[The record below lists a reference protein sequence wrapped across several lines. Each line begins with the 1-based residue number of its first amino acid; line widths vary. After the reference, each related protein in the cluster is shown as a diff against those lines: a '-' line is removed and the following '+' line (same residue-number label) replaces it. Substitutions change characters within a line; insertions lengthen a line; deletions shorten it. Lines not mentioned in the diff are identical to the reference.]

1 MAIKISGFNVINDS
15 RALIN
20 ITSFEGGLT
29 LNGNFK
35 QPVNVLSPLGDRSGA
50 GANVRT
56 IYCEFSNYYT
66 AFIGA
71 SCVIEFFSPPQN
83 VAYSFTLEVNYTSG
97 TITWPTNVK
106 WPGDSAPTL
115 TASKTHMFI
124 FVTDDGGTTWR
135 GASILDYTQ

>member
-1 MAIKISGFNVINDS
+1 MAIKIAGFTVINDS

-35 QPVNVLSPLGDRSGA
+35 QPVYTLSPVGDRV
-50 GANVRT
+50 ANVRT
-56 IYCEFSNYYT
+56 IYCESGNYFT
-66 AFIGA
+66 TSISA
-71 SCVIEFFSPPQN
+71 SCVVEFFSPPQN

-115 TASKTHMFI
+115 TAAKTHMFI